1 MRRVIFL
8 LSALLLMSGCSL
20 QKIALKTTSGLF
32 SYGMDALYA
41 EPDLGIAEIAVA
53 SNLKLLEGFHLADPK
68 NKNLLEMLTQGYA
81 SFSLAFLE
89 ETEPERASAIYLRAR
104 DFGFHRLGMTKAFKG
119 GIPAREEDFVK
130 RLPLL
135 GKSDLPALFWTAFA
149 WAGWVNLNRDDP
161 QAIFDLSKVKAMMNR
176 VLELDEGFFFG
187 GAHLFWGSIN
197 GSIPR
202 MLGGDPEK
210 ARESFEHVIELTDGK
225 FLIAYVY
232 YARYYAVST
241 LDEALFDDLL
251 NKVLAAPMDILP
263 GYELMTSLAKRQAES
278 LLAQKDDLL

>member
-1 MRRVIFL
+1 MKRVIFL
-8 LSALLLMSGCSL
+8 LSVLLLMTGCSL

-68 NKNLLEMLTQGYA
+68 NKNLLEMLAQGYA

-89 ETEPERASAIYLRAR
+89 ESEPERASAIYLRAR
-104 DFGFHRLGMTKAFKG
+104 DFGFQRLAMTKAFKD

-135 GKSDLPALFWTAFA
+135 GKSELPALFWTAFA

-176 VLELDEGFFFG
+176 VLEIDEGFFFG

-241 LDEALFDDLL
+241 LDEALFDELL
-251 NKVLAAPMDILP
+251 NKVLVAPMDILP